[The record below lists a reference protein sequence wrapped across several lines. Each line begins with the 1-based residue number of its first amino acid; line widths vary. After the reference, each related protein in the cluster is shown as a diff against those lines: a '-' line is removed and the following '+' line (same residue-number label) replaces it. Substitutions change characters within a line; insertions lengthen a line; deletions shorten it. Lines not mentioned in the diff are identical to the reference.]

1 MILNRRKGSLAAAV
15 LVCAALA
22 GCRSGNLPSA
32 AQPSPAPVSCGA
44 EIAGQE
50 QLTAPLVLVG
60 EIHGTS
66 EIPAAFGRLVCRA
79 AAGRPGETVLAG
91 LEVLST
97 SQAAIDAFLAS
108 DGGAAAAQALLAQ
121 EFWAREYQDGR
132 SSKAMLTLLDEIRRL
147 RKAGLKIEVLAL
159 DVEHYDSP
167 SARDAAMAASLVEAI
182 ETVRPAQTLVL
193 VGNVHSRTLNGYPW
207 DAKAAYVPLG
217 ALLRARYEN
226 LIALDV
232 KNSGGSAWICTSA
245 DAKDCGAR
253 DQLAREMPGPLPR
266 IDMDPAAAPRT
277 GHDGALFIG
286 PVTAS
291 PPAYLERP

>member
-1 MILNRRKGSLAAAV
+1 MIRPSFLI
-15 LVCAALA
+15 LVCGLLA
-22 GCRSGNLPSA
+22 GCRSGNLLAP
-32 AQPSPAPVSCGA
+32 PVSCGA

-60 EIHGTS
+60 ELHGTS

-79 AAGRPGETVLAG
+79 AAERPGETVLAG
-91 LEVLST
+91 LEVLSS

-108 DGGAAAAQALLAQ
+108 DGGAAAARALLAQ
-121 EFWAREYQDGR
+121 EFWKREYQDGR
-132 SSKAMLTLLDEIRRL
+132 SSKAMFSLLDEIRRL
-147 RKAGLKIEVLAL
+147 RKAGLRIEVLAL
-159 DVEHYDSP
+159 DTEHYDSP
-167 SARDAAMAASLVEAI
+167 GDRDATMAASLVEAI
-182 ETVRPAQTLVL
+182 EKVRPAQTLVL

-217 ALLRARYEN
+217 ALLRARYDD
-226 LIALDV
+226 LVALDA

-245 DAKDCGAR
+245 AAQDCGAR
-253 DQLAREMPGPLPR
+253 EQGAREMSGPFPR
-266 IDMDPAAAPRT
+266 IAMDPAAAPRT

-291 PPAYLERP
+291 PPAHLERP